1 MNEEGATKKARSI
14 SLLEVLAEPKAIL
27 KGPKGPWPET
37 QAMVLELFIKH
48 KDEPVFREELLEMFN
63 GNRNPADKAIQLL
76 NNRLK
81 RYGVRISGYQV
92 YIIEPTE
99 AENQLRL
106 FR

>member
-1 MNEEGATKKARSI
+1 MKSEEATKKARSI
-14 SLLEVLAEPKAIL
+14 SLSDILAEPKAIL

-37 QAMVLELFIKH
+37 QAKVLELFITH
-48 KDEPVFREELLEMFN
+48 KDEPVFRDELLAMFN

-76 NNRLK
+76 NSRLK

-92 YIIEPTE
+92 YLIEPTE
-99 AENQLRL
+99 PENQLRL